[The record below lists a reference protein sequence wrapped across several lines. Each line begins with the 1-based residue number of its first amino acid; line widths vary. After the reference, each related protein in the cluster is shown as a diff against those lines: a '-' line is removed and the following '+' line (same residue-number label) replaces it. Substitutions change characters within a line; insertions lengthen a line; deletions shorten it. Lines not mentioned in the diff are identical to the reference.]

1 MNKDL
6 TLVFSSYQSQHLLTN
21 LLRKFD
27 KKYRIIVIENSLDL
41 SIKKLLEKKFENVN
55 VIIPKKN
62 LGLAKS
68 YNLGIKKAKTKF
80 VFLNN
85 PDMIIDDKSIK
96 GLIHCAKKI
105 KRFGAISPAFKKEN
119 IYKNYKIFDK
129 KKNQKSKFFK
139 KYNIIEVDLLDNN
152 FLIDKKQIKNYFF
165 DENYF
170 LYFETFDFTLNLKK
184 KGKKLYVIKSLKFH
198 HLGSS
203 LKKNYRNLVLKTRSF
218 HYNWSKFYYFKKNYS
233 YFLAFKKS
241 VPNIIRAIKK
251 IIIGIFKFDF
261 NLIRF
266 SFVELIGIFSG
277 VFFLKSYYRPN
288 NS

>member
-1 MNKDL
+1 
-6 TLVFSSYQSQHLLTN
+6 
-21 LLRKFD
+21 
-27 KKYRIIVIENSLDL
+27 
-41 SIKKLLEKKFENVN
+41 
-55 VIIPKKN
+55 
-62 LGLAKS
+62 
-68 YNLGIKKAKTKF
+68 
-80 VFLNN
+80 
-85 PDMIIDDKSIK
+85 MIIDEKSIK

-105 KRFGAISPAFKKEN
+105 KRFGAISPAFKNEN
-119 IYKNYKIFDK
+119 IYKNYKIFNK
-129 KKNQKSKFFK
+129 RKNQKSKFFK

-266 SFVELIGIFSG
+266 SFIELIGIFSG
-277 VFFLKSYYRPN
+277 LFFLKSYYRPN